1 MVGLKNERIV
11 ARIPRSATT
20 ELLVITGNYWNVD
33 VLDIR
38 WYENGRPTRKGVR
51 MNLVEANTV
60 RQAIVRALQ
69 GEQYDNI
76 NTNDEESVE
85 EDIE

>member
-1 MVGLKNERIV
+1 VVGLKNERIIV
-11 ARIPRSATT
+11 RIPRSAST

-60 RQAIVRALQ
+60 RQAIERALQ
-69 GEQYDNI
+69 GVQYDNI
-76 NTNDEESVE
+76 NTNDEESIE
-85 EDIE
+85 ENGN

>member
-1 MVGLKNERIV
+1 VIGLKNERIV
-11 ARIPRSATT
+11 ARIPRSAST
-20 ELLVITGNYWNVD
+20 ELLIITGNYWNVD

-51 MNLVEANTV
+51 MNLVEANIV

>member
-1 MVGLKNERIV
+1 MKNERIV
-11 ARIPRSATT
+11 ARKPRSPTT
-20 ELLVITGNYWNVD
+20 ELLVITGNNWNVD

>member
-1 MVGLKNERIV
+1 MKNERIV

-38 WYENGRPTRKGVR
+38 WYENGRATRKGVR

>member
-1 MVGLKNERIV
+1 MKNERIV
-11 ARIPRSATT
+11 ARIPRSAST
-20 ELLVITGNYWNVD
+20 ELLIITGNYWNVD

-51 MNLVEANTV
+51 MNLDEAI
-60 RQAIVRALQ
+60 ARALQ
-69 GEQYDNI
+69 GEELNDNI

>member
-1 MVGLKNERIV
+1 MKNERIV
-11 ARIPRSATT
+11 ARIPRSAST
-20 ELLVITGNYWNVD
+20 ELLIITGNYWNVD
-33 VLDIR
+33 ILDIR

-51 MNLVEANTV
+51 MNLDEAKIV
-60 RQAIVRALQ
+60 RQAIARALQ
-69 GEQYDNI
+69 GEELNDNI

>member
-60 RQAIVRALQ
+60 RQSIVRALQ

-76 NTNDEESVE
+76 NKNDEESGE